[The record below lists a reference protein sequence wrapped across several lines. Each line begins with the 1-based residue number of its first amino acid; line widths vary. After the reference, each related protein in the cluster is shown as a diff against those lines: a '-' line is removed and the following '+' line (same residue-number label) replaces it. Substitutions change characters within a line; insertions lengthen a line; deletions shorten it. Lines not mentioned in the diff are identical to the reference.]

1 MNSAKV
7 YHFIFSRN
15 TSKLA
20 AYGIIRTGRLEHLN
34 DPKRPSIQPSFYLYS
49 ASPAFCTVLFTQN
62 AQSQSRFFR
71 QFLFTNNQFGIR
83 LNGADYLIC
92 P

>member
-20 AYGIIRTGRLEHLN
+20 AYARN
-34 DPKRPSIQPSFYLYS
+34 
-49 ASPAFCTVLFTQN
+49 N
-62 AQSQSRFFR
+62 NN
-71 QFLFTNNQFGIR
+71 NNQIISKDSTISTI
-83 LNGADYLIC
+83 GAIS
-92 P
+92 